1 MTRTPND
8 IVFAAEMAERD
19 LAHVADLVSRMRAD
33 IANGNATRLVDPR
46 NLVGDLASG
55 VANYH
60 RWQRATKDTD
70 R

>member
-1 MTRTPND
+1 MRTPND
-8 IVFAAEMAERD
+8 IVFAAELTERD

-33 IANGNATRLVDPR
+33 LANGNATRRVDPR

-60 RWQRATKDTD
+60 AWQRAVKGGAE
-70 R
+70 